1 MLLLVV
7 LLELLM
13 LLFLAYA
20 AGAASDVAAGCSAGA
35 SELSG
40 ARCSC

>member
-1 MLLLVV
+1 MSLLVV

-13 LLFLAYA
+13 L

-40 ARCSC
+40 AAAGCSAGSF